1 MDDAQGI
8 RPGSDV
14 VGVPDTLWVVSVDH
28 TAGPLTTGVSGKYT
42 SSRAITLDGSW
53 RAHPYWLVDAYFS
66 FALDAVSEAID
77 GMELSLVANNL
88 LDRAYLATIAGQG
101 AFLGAPRA
109 VSLNA
114 TVSF

>member
-1 MDDAQGI
+1 
-8 RPGSDV
+8 
-14 VGVPDTLWVVSVDH
+14 
-28 TAGPLTTGVSGKYT
+28 
-42 SSRAITLDGSW
+42 
-53 RAHPYWLVDAYFS
+53 
-66 FALDAVSEAID
+66 
-77 GMELSLVANNL
+77 MELSLVANNL